1 MPYRTPANLADAVQV
16 VVRCRPM
23 NKKEKEDSRTK
34 IVKVVPEKGTVAIQ
48 DPANPGD
55 DPKTFTFDACYDWD
69 CKQRDVYDET
79 AHPLIEEV
87 LNGFNGTIFAYGQTG
102 CGKSFTMMGLP
113 EPPEM
118 RGVCQISYRILA
130 LHRLC
135 SAPLLRRLTR
145 VLGMGAAA
153 CSRYH
158 PERLCAHL
166 QPHFCHDG
174 QGVSHPRFVH

>member
-1 MPYRTPANLADAVQV
+1 
-16 VVRCRPM
+16 M

-55 DPKTFTFDACYDWD
+55 DAKTFTFDACYDWD

-118 RGVCQISYRILA
+118 RGV
-130 LHRLC
+130 
-135 SAPLLRRLTR
+135 
-145 VLGMGAAA
+145 
-153 CSRYH
+153 
-158 PERLCAHL
+158 
-166 QPHFCHDG
+166 
-174 QGVSHPRFVH
+174 